1 MLYIRLFHGR
11 TDPNQDMDECGSD
24 GPVLGPYEF
33 VHTTYKNFIRLGKPD
48 DNCEELFLHEDM
60 LYYNGVY
67 YGDWSVFTEEIF
79 KKGEFATI
87 PFEQSKANLPALEQK
102 H

>member
-1 MLYIRLFHGR
+1 MAEQILIRIWTNGAVMGR
-11 TDPNQDMDECGSD
+11 FF
-24 GPVLGPYEF
+24 GPYKF
-33 VHTTYKNFIRLGKPD
+33 AQTTYAYHIKLSRLD
-48 DNCEELFLHEDM
+48 SNREELFLHEDM

-67 YGDWSVFTEEIF
+67 YGDWSVFTEEYF

>member
-1 MLYIRLFHGR
+1 
-11 TDPNQDMDECGSD
+11 
-24 GPVLGPYEF
+24 
-33 VHTTYKNFIRLGKPD
+33 
-48 DNCEELFLHEDM
+48 M

-102 H
+102 HWNGKLKPFGLTIVPIGRR